1 MTEHLAAGYRER
13 TPSRRGERNGYY
25 TRDLIA
31 PAGRIAQLRVPRD
44 REGAFLAEVFARYKR
59 TTGEVAVR
67 LGGGPKRTRVVGV
80 FPGEGS
86 LVNLAKGHGGL
97 GFPALPGRR
106 PALGRGRKTH
116 RNRDLTSPVP
126 GLGLGTEAK
135 RLSLRPHSRTANV
148 KRSRP
153 RR

>member
-25 TRDLIA
+25 TWDLIA

-44 REGAFLAEVFARYKR
+44 REGLSWPRSLRGTSGRPGNWRFVW
-59 TTGEVAVR
+59 
-67 LGGGPKRTRVVGV
+67 GGGPKRTRVVGV

-86 LVNLAKGHGGL
+86 PVHLAKGHGGL
-97 GFPALPGRR
+97 GFPALPGHG

-116 RNRDLTSPVP
+116 KNSDLTAGPRFGP
-126 GLGLGTEAK
+126 GDRSEEVESSA
-135 RLSLRPHSRTANV
+135 SLEDGQRQKEQA
-148 KRSRP
+148 
-153 RR
+153 

>member
-25 TRDLIA
+25 TRDLIT

-67 LGGGPKRTRVVGV
+67 LGLGPPSG
-80 FPGEGS
+80 PGWLGS
-86 LVNLAKGHGGL
+86 S
-97 GFPALPGRR
+97 PA
-106 PALGRGRKTH
+106 RG
-116 RNRDLTSPVP
+116 
-126 GLGLGTEAK
+126 AW
-135 RLSLRPHSRTANV
+135 
-148 KRSRP
+148 
-153 RR
+153 

>member
-25 TRDLIA
+25 TRDLIT

-67 LGGGPKRTRVVGV
+67 LGLGPQADQGGWGLPRRGE
-80 FPGEGS
+80 PGE
-86 LVNLAKGHGGL
+86 
-97 GFPALPGRR
+97 PGQ
-106 PALGRGRKTH
+106 G
-116 RNRDLTSPVP
+116 
-126 GLGLGTEAK
+126 
-135 RLSLRPHSRTANV
+135 
-148 KRSRP
+148 P
-153 RR
+153 RRTGLSGVTWTWARFGPRKPTEIVT